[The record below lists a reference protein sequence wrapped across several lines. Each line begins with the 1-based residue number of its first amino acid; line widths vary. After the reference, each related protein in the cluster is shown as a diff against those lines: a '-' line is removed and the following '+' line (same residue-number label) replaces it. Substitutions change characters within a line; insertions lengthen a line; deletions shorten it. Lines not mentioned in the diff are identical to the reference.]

1 MNKRELRRYILDK
14 AIEQIIRLGGLSI
27 VIFLILV
34 FIYLVRQVIPLFS
47 PAEIQLLGEQNIPSE
62 QRLIHLN
69 MEKQNEI
76 LTKFYRDGTVL
87 FYDINRRLVV
97 DEQRLTSQPI
107 LSYGIDTPTRRI
119 IALSE
124 RAGEV
129 SLVQHNYK
137 EDFSS
142 GVIQVKPE
150 LSFPYGREAI
160 PLSQAPL
167 IKIALLSDENSL
179 TLIGLDSNGIL
190 KGKKLSRQ
198 VNFLSGVITR
208 EEKDL
213 QLPPIEQSVDFIKIF
228 NKQTALIIAS
238 RSGKAQLIDLRKG
251 SIEQTLSLTQNSK
264 ITAIGSLTGE
274 LSLIVAD
281 TNGDLNQWFI
291 PQASERKANL
301 ILARSFHTPSPA
313 QRLVQVENSKSFIAI
328 TQTGNLHFFN
338 APAQRESINYPLSQ
352 TSNDIIALA
361 LSPRANGLVVI
372 ERNGLHKI
380 YAVDNPYPDISLHRL
395 FAPILYEGYA
405 KKDFVWQSTAAS
417 DDFEPKYSL
426 VPISFGT
433 LKAAFYAM
441 LFSAPLAV
449 AAAIFT
455 SFFMGPGLRRRVK
468 PVIEMME
475 AFPTV
480 ILGFIAGLVMAP
492 FFEKHLPGIFT
503 IMILLPISVIILGFL
518 FTSLPSSIRRFL
530 TNGWEG
536 ILLIP
541 VVLLIG
547 YLLLELSPY
556 LELVFFDGDMR
567 VWLSDRGIDY
577 NQRNALVV
585 GIAMGLAVI
594 PTIYSISEDALFAV
608 PSSMVQGAY
617 ALGATPL
624 QNVIGVVLP
633 ASMSGILSA
642 LMIGLGRAVGETMI
656 VLMATG
662 NTPVM
667 DPSLFTGLR
676 TLAANIAV
684 EIPESPVGSSHFRVL
699 FLCGLVLFGFTFIVN
714 SIAEIIRHRIRK
726 RYAHV

>member
-1 MNKRELRRYILDK
+1 MEKRELRRHLIDK
-14 AIEQIIRLGGLSI
+14 ASEQIIRLGGLSI

-34 FIYLVRQVIPLFS
+34 FFYLIRQVFPLFS
-47 PAEIQLLGEQNIPSE
+47 PAEVQLLEQQNIPSE
-62 QRLIHLN
+62 QRLIHLS
-69 MEKQNEI
+69 MEKQNDI
-76 LTKFYRDGTVL
+76 LTKFYADGSVT
-87 FYDINRRLVV
+87 FYDINRRLRVG
-97 DEQRLTSQPI
+97 EQQLTRQPI
-107 LSYGIDTPTRRI
+107 TSYAVDTPARRI
-119 IALSE
+119 LALSAA
-124 RAGEV
+124 AGEV
-129 SLVQHNYK
+129 LLVQHNYK

-142 GVIQVKPE
+142 GTMQVKPE
-150 LSFPYGREAI
+150 ISFPYGREPI
-160 PLSQAPL
+160 RISQLPLT
-167 IKIALLSDENSL
+167 KIALLSDDSSL
-179 TLIGLDSNGIL
+179 TLIGLDSNKML
-190 KGKKLSRQ
+190 RGKQLTRQ
-198 VNFLSGVITR
+198 TNFLSGKVTR
-208 EEKDL
+208 READL
-213 QLPPIEQSVDFIKIF
+213 QLPLVDQPIDFIKVF
-228 NKQTALIIAS
+228 NEQNSLLIANRAGS
-238 RSGKAQLIDLRKG
+238 AQLIDLATGTVK
-251 SIEQTLSLTQNSK
+251 QTLSLTENSE
-264 ITAIGSLTGE
+264 ITAMNSLNGE

-281 TNGDLNQWFI
+281 ASGNLRQWFV
-291 PQASERKANL
+291 PQASEEESGL
-301 ILARSFHTPSPA
+301 ILARAFRTPSPTR
-313 QRLVQVENSKSFIAI
+313 RLIQVENSKSFVAI
-328 TQTGNLHFFN
+328 TETGNLHFFN
-338 APAQRESINYPLSQ
+338 APAQRESIAYPLSH
-352 TSNDIIALA
+352 TINDIISLA
-361 LSPRANGLVVI
+361 LSPRANGLVVM
-372 ERNGLHKI
+372 ERNGVHKI
-380 YAVDNPYPDISLHRL
+380 YEINNPYPDISLTRL

-405 KKDFVWQSTAAS
+405 KKDFVWQSTAGS
-417 DDFEPKYSL
+417 DDFEPKFSL
-426 VPISFGT
+426 IPISFGT

-455 SFFMGPGLRRRVK
+455 SFFMSAGLRRRVK

-503 IMILLPISVIILGFL
+503 IILLLPFAIIAVGLL
-518 FTSLPSSIRRFL
+518 FSWLPNPVRRLFS
-530 TNGWEG
+530 NGWES

-541 VVLLIG
+541 IFLLIG
-547 YLLLELSPY
+547 YMLLELSPY
-556 LELVFFDGDMR
+556 LELILFDGDIR
-567 VWLSDRGIDY
+567 VWLSNHGIDY

-594 PTIYSISEDALFAV
+594 PTIYSISEDALFSV

-633 ASMSGILSA
+633 AAMSGILSA

-714 SIAEIIRHRIRK
+714 SIAEVIRHRIRK
-726 RYAHV
+726 KYAHI